1 MAAPVVR
8 FVSLGGTPLQVGPIS
23 RERGSTW
30 DGSGAGLP
38 AVPVPI
44 NQLDRV
50 AWHASNMLGTNGGGD
65 PGFASVSGQVAI
77 ARSTRVLTD
86 DDCQMIFQRCS
97 DVRAAINSVSWR
109 VATND
114 WDVQPT
120 VPPTDPDHE
129 LAMAVAHEVR
139 EWLERPNQDDVWQ
152 ELWTAVVA
160 DTLKFPAGVVEIA
173 TSSKGKNWTA
183 EELVPVRGANFHPV
197 TDDKGRVVVYA
208 QTPWV
213 SGGSVSAAQTGT
225 VLLDPDRVMYLR
237 IAATTES
244 REPIPLLE
252 ALIYEICSVMQGN
265 ESISK
270 MLNSNEVPEGIL
282 VLIGLSREAG
292 ERARAQYE
300 RNAGQPWKLRVIT
313 SQDKGEVDAKWV
325 EFRKTAR
332 EQQVAELVKQIR
344 RAIWRVF
351 GVMPVE
357 MGETDATPRATAE
370 VQVDAGSS
378 HLITPLLDLLET
390 KINREVLPRRTGYSH
405 LIKFG
410 FKRAR
415 DLTPAERVSRATELT
430 AYVKA
435 GVLSRN
441 QARMR
446 LPEPEEPVVE
456 GDVLTVGEGSTTIP
470 LSEAIRAR
478 GTEPAE
484 PADPDAPDPENAP
497 GDNAEAEADAE
508 ADDAEA
514 EAEADAGDDDLDEL
528 GKPRHG
534 HPNPGKK
541 WIGRKVKPRHGHPN
555 PGKEWVSR
563 RVKPRHGHP
572 NPGKEWVA
580 RALRPDGPPAAW
592 SPSGPFAKARTL
604 PLVRVWDEMTGYQR
618 DILPLW
624 ENARSAI
631 MASVSAH
638 YKAEG
643 FTSEIRQQVEAEIGN
658 QLTALL
664 AQWTA
669 ASAPRY
675 RATAEAAR
683 VRASDWTGA
692 TTGDAQ
698 VQARA
703 DLYHARAMMYL
714 GEPGGLLSD
723 VKMRLLSTMAAVTDL
738 RSLAPNPAGAGATV
752 QEVRAARRAVGIGPE
767 ASLATV
773 LDAVGA
779 AFDSTV
785 HRIGNWAGRLLE
797 LASMVASD
805 EVVAGS
811 GTGQADGIAS
821 PDPGGSDT
829 VDWWCEW
836 ANVGDGESC
845 QTCRAMGGAGYMRVA
860 DLRVMPGGG
869 TECRAN
875 CRCVLVYWTRAEI
888 DGGTASLLG
897 GGNTGHELSRRGRRA
912 ADR

>member
-8 FVSLGGTPLQVGPIS
+8 FVSLGGVPLQVGPVS

-30 DGSGAGLP
+30 DGVAGAG
-38 AVPVPI
+38 AAAGVPIPI

-50 AWHASNMLGTNGGGD
+50 AWHASNVLGTNGGGD

-129 LAMAVAHEVR
+129 LAMAVCHEVR

-197 TDDKGRVVVYA
+197 TDDKGRVLVYA

-213 SGGSVSAAQTGT
+213 SGGSVTAAQTGT
-225 VLLDPDRVMYLR
+225 VLLDPDRVVYLR

-344 RAIWRVF
+344 RAIWRMF

-390 KINREVLPRRTGYSH
+390 KINREVLPRRTEYSD
-405 LIKFG
+405 LIRFK

-415 DLTPAERVSRATELT
+415 DLTPAERVSRATELST
-430 AYVKA
+430 YIKA

-456 GDVLTVGEGSTTIP
+456 GDVLTVGEGAGTIP

-478 GTEPAE
+478 GTAPE
-484 PADPDAPDPENAP
+484 DVPDELEPENTP
-497 GDNAEAEADAE
+497 DDDAEAEAEAE

-514 EAEADAGDDDLDEL
+514 EAESDAGDDLDEL

-534 HPNPGKK
+534 HPNPRMGR
-541 WIGRKVKPRHGHPN
+541 IGRKAGHRHQ
-555 PGKEWVSR
+555 
-563 RVKPRHGHP
+563 

-592 SPSGPFAKARTL
+592 SPSGPFARARTL

-624 ENARSAI
+624 EDARSAI

-638 YKAEG
+638 YKASG

-658 QLTALL
+658 QMAALL
-664 AQWTA
+664 AKWTA

-714 GEPGGLLSD
+714 SEPGGLLSD

-738 RSLAPNPAGAGATV
+738 RSMIAAPAGAGATV
-752 QEVRAARRAVGIGPE
+752 QEVRLARRAVGIGPE

-773 LDAVGA
+773 LAEVGS
-779 AFDSTV
+779 AFDAAV

-797 LASMVASD
+797 LASMIASD

-811 GTGQADGIAS
+811 GTGQADGIET
-821 PDPGGSDT
+821 PDPGESGS

-897 GGNTGHELSRRGRRA
+897 GGNTGHELSRRGRGV